1 MTVKK
6 YLKKKA
12 YQAKK
17 HSPEI
22 FLGIS
27 IVGIISIPVLS
38 AIGTVKA
45 INKVDDYVDTLEEDE
60 APDKKE
66 LVKQVAP
73 CYIWTG
79 VATSVTLFSVVKT
92 KKILDGRSAAVLSL
106 LMSERKSKKIL
117 IDKMKE
123 KFGEAKTTDV
133 LTEARIEEHKQN
145 IDEDE
150 QFINGCKVIET
161 GLGDTLFF
169 DKETATYFRCSL
181 DAIDKAVNDINRK
194 LTTKDIYAS
203 LNDFLELIN
212 LPWMGLAD
220 NIGWVQF
227 DEPLTVEKD
236 FTVYKGEPIVIL
248 SYQPYPLYNF
258 MASEF

>member
-1 MTVKK
+1 MTVKR
-6 YLKKKA
+6 YIKKKL
-12 YQAKK
+12 YQVKK

-45 INKVDDYVDTLEEDE
+45 VNKVDDYIDTLEEDE
-60 APDKKE
+60 EPDKKE

-79 VATSVTLFSVVKT
+79 VATSITLFSVVKT

-123 KFGEAKTTDV
+123 KFGEAKTADV
-133 LTEARIEEHKQN
+133 ITEARVEEHKQN
-145 IDEDE
+145 LKENDELID
-150 QFINGCKVIET
+150 GCKVIET

-181 DAIDKAVNDINRK
+181 DAVDRAVNTINRR
-194 LTTKDIYAS
+194 LSTKDIYAS
-203 LNDFLELIN
+203 LNDYLDLIN
-212 LPWMGLAD
+212 LPWMGLAE
-220 NIGWVQF
+220 NIGWVSI
-227 DEPLTVEKD
+227 DEPLTIEKD
-236 FTVYKGEPIVIL
+236 FTLYKGEQLIVL
-248 SYQPYPLYNF
+248 SYKPYPLYNF